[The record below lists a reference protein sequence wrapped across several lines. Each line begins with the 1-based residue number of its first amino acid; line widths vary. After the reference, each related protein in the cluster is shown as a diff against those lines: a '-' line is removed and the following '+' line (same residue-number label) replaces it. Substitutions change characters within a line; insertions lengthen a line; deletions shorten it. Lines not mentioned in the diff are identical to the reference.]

1 MKEALTSY
9 EKLLKFVELD
19 SMSLYSKL
27 RLQCALVRVGILYLI
42 PYLPALSLDG
52 QRVAPPLKTPIR
64 THGPRTVL
72 ERSMC
77 QPVHLAG
84 YLRTGHRS
92 NRGNRPHPDNF
103 SGATGKKCCD
113 IRHAADHVYLETPN
127 G

>member
-64 THGPRTVL
+64 T
-72 ERSMC
+72 RSEDC
-77 QPVHLAG
+77 VGALNVPASSRRWVSA
-84 YLRTGHRS
+84 
-92 NRGNRPHPDNF
+92 NRPPVEPREPSA
-103 SGATGKKCCD
+103 SGQFFRG
-113 IRHAADHVYLETPN
+113 HGQEML
-127 G
+127 